1 MGKLSVVM
9 ADWGAN
15 APLAGVIAYW
25 ETLAE
30 LEFATNN
37 QFPSARMAME
47 FGVVPVAMVAVL
59 NGVSAP
65 VTGLILYP
73 ERVFDNVSTT

>member
-9 ADWGAN
+9 EPWGVN

-30 LEFATNN
+30 LVFATNN
-37 QFPSARMAME
+37 QFPSPRMAME
-47 FGVVPVAMVAVL
+47 FGVVPVGRLAGLSVD
-59 NGVSAP
+59 NAP
-65 VTGLILYP
+65 VTGLILKP